1 MKIRLLVQGLLLLVL
16 AVGPAAAELR
26 QWTDENG
33 VKHFSNKEKLPPGVS
48 VERAYE
54 EKESRAVKQSR
65 PQPVVPKTPQ
75 RSEQERAKLPL
86 TPAQKAAVLKQI
98 RDREARQRAVF
109 ERIYS
114 LRRYVKQNGKAFI
127 EAIRRLNGEIA
138 ALEKSAKADSGAV
151 DRLKEER
158 AVAQERLYNE
168 NLRTRKGLGEV
179 IKEHKQL
186 GEEIKALKKKLE

>member
-1 MKIRLLVQGLLLLVL
+1 MKSRLIVQGLLLLVL

-54 EKESRAVKQSR
+54 EKESRAVEKSR
-65 PQPVVPKTPQ
+65 PQSAVPGTQQ
-75 RSEQERAKLPL
+75 RREQERVKPPL
-86 TPAQKAAVLKQI
+86 TPAQQAAIFKQI
-98 RDREARQRAVF
+98 RDREARQREVF

-114 LRRYVKQNGKAFI
+114 LRRYVKHNGKAAI

-138 ALEKSAKADSGAV
+138 ALEKSAKADSGAI

-158 AVAQERLYNE
+158 AAAQKRLYNE
-168 NLRTRKGLGEV
+168 NLRTRKGLGQA
-179 IKEHKQL
+179 IAKHKQL
-186 GEEIKALKKKLE
+186 GEEIKALKKQLE